1 MRILQHPKIKTA
13 LSAGLGVALLGVT
26 AGGTAMAYD
35 NQPVYRGDSSYG
47 NDYRN
52 GDFGRISQKLRQ
64 DLRRSGYH
72 VMDIKPDTH
81 RGNRSLTVYAKKDNQ
96 PYELKYTY
104 PGLKRIS
111 SSKKEW
117 SNVWQDKNHHNG
129 NGYYDNGKY
138 KNHNN
143 RYKNDDIEDNIKRE
157 ARYPTIKNRA
167 IRKVEGMGYRVKDIE
182 LDEKNNRGV
191 FEIEA
196 KRGSQEYEILLGYPN
211 LNVIKIEKD

>member
-1 MRILQHPKIKTA
+1 MKILQHPKIKAA

-26 AGGTAMAYD
+26 AGCTAMAYD
-35 NQPVYRGDSSYG
+35 NYRGDSSYG

-52 GDFGRISQKLRQ
+52 GEFGRISQKLRQ

-81 RGNRSLTVYAKKDNQ
+81 RSNRSLTVYAKKNNQ

-111 SSKKEW
+111 SNKKEW
-117 SNVWQDKNHHNG
+117 SNIWQD
-129 NGYYDNGKY
+129 

-167 IRKVEGMGYRVKDIE
+167 INKVQGMGYRVKDIE